1 MGRLQSKTL
10 PNWGEFLIGLGV
22 YEEKRNCLPAG
33 ADIVDEAVIST
44 ESFKSYQ
51 GKPVK
56 QDSWWKVPGTAS
68 MQAAPGDYQ

>member
-1 MGRLQSKTL
+1 MGRSQSKTL

-22 YEEKRNCLPAG
+22 YEEKRSRLPVG

-44 ESFKSYQ
+44 EDFKLYQ

-56 QDSWWKVPGTAS
+56 QDSWWKVPREALINS
-68 MQAAPGDYQ
+68 

>member
-44 ESFKSYQ
+44 EGFKSYQ

-56 QDSWWKVPGTAS
+56 QDSWWKVPGTDS
-68 MQAAPGDYQ
+68 MQAAPGDCQ

>member
-1 MGRLQSKTL
+1 MGRPQSKTL

-44 ESFKSYQ
+44 EGFKL
-51 GKPVK
+51 
-56 QDSWWKVPGTAS
+56 
-68 MQAAPGDYQ
+68 

>member
-1 MGRLQSKTL
+1 MGRSQSKTL

-33 ADIVDEAVIST
+33 ADIVDETVIST
-44 ESFKSYQ
+44 EGFKLYQ

-56 QDSWWKVPGTAS
+56 QDSWWKVPGIAS
-68 MQAAPGDYQ
+68 MYVAPGACK

>member
-1 MGRLQSKTL
+1 MGRSQSKTL

-22 YEEKRNCLPAG
+22 YEEKRNCFPAG

-44 ESFKSYQ
+44 EGFKLYQ

-68 MQAAPGDYQ
+68 MQAAPGDCQ

>member
-1 MGRLQSKTL
+1 MGRSQSKTL

-22 YEEKRNCLPAG
+22 YEEKKTAFLLEP
-33 ADIVDEAVIST
+33 ISLTKPVIST
-44 ESFKSYQ
+44 EGFKSYQ

-68 MQAAPGDYQ
+68 MQAAPGDCQ

>member
-22 YEEKRNCLPAG
+22 YEEKRTCLPAG

-44 ESFKSYQ
+44 EGFKSYQ

-56 QDSWWKVPGTAS
+56 QDSWWKVPGTDS
-68 MQAAPGDYQ
+68 MQAAPGDCQ

>member
-1 MGRLQSKTL
+1 MGRRQSKTL

-22 YEEKRNCLPAG
+22 YEEKRNCLSVG

-44 ESFKSYQ
+44 EGFKLYQ

-56 QDSWWKVPGTAS
+56 QGSWWKVPGTAS
-68 MQAAPGDYQ
+68 MQAAPGDCQ